1 MILMEEVKGKL
12 RILTGRNR
20 KKIIPMDDRPHQMHE
35 KFAAA
40 GFNRVEKAWQTPQEA
55 RPASPSDFKRMISCY
70 SKQSGLEKIS

>member
-1 MILMEEVKGKL
+1 
-12 RILTGRNR
+12 
-20 KKIIPMDDRPHQMHE
+20 MDDRPHQMHE